1 MKFKG
6 EECFKIMN
14 LFKYLKGNVKSAI
27 LGPLFIIVDT
37 AGMISIPFLTSKIM
51 DIGIPNGDKN
61 YIVQMGIYMIIV
73 SMISMLGGFLAM
85 YFSSKAAYGF
95 GANLR
100 KDLMEKIQDFS
111 FNNINKFGTASL
123 ITRITNDVEVLV
135 QLVQMCLRMVI
146 RTPVMLIGG
155 IFMMI
160 TMSPKVALIF
170 LALIPIIAIVMGII
184 IKKGFPLFKIVQTKI
199 DNVNNVIRENLVG
212 ARVVKSFVRQDY
224 ENERFNKANTELMDI
239 TIKSYNI
246 MIFLMPTLMLIM
258 NLSIAAV
265 LWIGAS
271 GTIEVGAISASIT
284 YMTMTLMSLMMLS
297 MIFMNF
303 SRAKASADR
312 ISEILT
318 EVPDIK
324 NSENCSSKEIE
335 KGEIEFDVD
344 EFAFQDSDGE
354 AILNNIKCKINAGEM
369 VAIIGST
376 GTGKSTMVNLIPR
389 FYDVTKGSVK
399 IDGVDTRDYNIEN
412 LRNGIGMVLQENRL
426 FAGTIAENI
435 RWGKKDAS
443 LEEIKHACKV
453 AQIDEYIE
461 SLPDKYE
468 SRVEERGSNF
478 SGGQKQRLAIARAL
492 IKKPKIL
499 ILDDSVSAL
508 DSTTELKLRNALKQ
522 EFKSTTIIMIV
533 QKISSCKE
541 VDRVLVI
548 DDGTIVG
555 NGTHSELI
563 ENNEVYKEISESQKE
578 VMPEE

>member
-1 MKFKG
+1 
-6 EECFKIMN
+6 MN

-37 AGMISIPFLTSKIM
+37 VGMISVPYFSSKIM
-51 DIGIPNGDKN
+51 DIGIPNGDKD
-61 YIVQMGIYMIIV
+61 YIIRMGIYMIIV
-73 SMISMLGGFLAM
+73 SMVSMLGGFLAM
-85 YFSSKAAYGF
+85 YHSSKAAYGF
-95 GANLR
+95 GYNLR
-100 KDLMEKIQDFS
+100 KDLMEKIQEFS

-123 ITRITNDVEVLV
+123 ITRMTNDVEILV

-155 IFMMI
+155 IIMMI

-170 LALIPIIAIVMGII
+170 LALIPIIAIVMGFILV
-184 IKKGFPLFKIVQTKI
+184 KGFPLFKVVQTKI

-224 ENERFNKANTELMDI
+224 ENERFSKANTELMDI

-246 MIFLMPTLMLIM
+246 MILLMPAIMLIM
-258 NLSIAAV
+258 NLSIASV

-303 SRAKASADR
+303 SRAKASTDR
-312 ISEILT
+312 ISEVLNEIS
-318 EVPDIK
+318 DINNK
-324 NSENCSSKEIE
+324 ENAKAEKIE
-335 KGEIEFDVD
+335 KGDIEIDVEEFS
-344 EFAFQDSDGE
+344 FKDSKGE
-354 AILNNIKCKINAGEM
+354 AILNNIKCSIKAGEM

-399 IDGVDTRDYNIEN
+399 IDGIDVRDYNLVT
-412 LRNGIGMVLQENRL
+412 LRDSIGMVPQENRL

-461 SLPDKYE
+461 GLPDKYD
-468 SRVEERGSNF
+468 SRVEERGRNF

-492 IKKPKIL
+492 VKRPKIL

-508 DSTTELKLRNALKQ
+508 DSTTELNLRTALKE
-522 EFKSTTIIMIV
+522 EFKDTTILMIV

-555 NGTHSELI
+555 NGVHSELI
-563 ENNEVYKEISESQKE
+563 ETNSIYKEISESQKE

>member
-1 MKFKG
+1 
-6 EECFKIMN
+6 MN

-37 AGMISIPFLTSKIM
+37 VGMIAVPYFSSKIM
-51 DIGIPNGDKN
+51 DIGIPNGDKD
-61 YIVQMGIYMIIV
+61 YIIRMGIYMIIV
-73 SMISMLGGFLAM
+73 SAISMLGGFLAM
-85 YFSSKAAYGF
+85 YHSSKAAYGF
-95 GANLR
+95 GYNLR
-100 KDLMEKIQDFS
+100 KDLMEKIQEFS

-123 ITRITNDVEVLV
+123 ITRMTNDVEILV

-155 IFMMI
+155 IIMMI

-170 LALIPIIAIVMGII
+170 LALIPILAVVMGFILV
-184 IKKGFPLFKIVQTKI
+184 KGFPLFKVVQTKI

-212 ARVVKSFVRQDY
+212 TRVVKSFVRQDY

-246 MIFLMPTLMLIM
+246 MILLMPAIMLIM
-258 NLSIAAV
+258 NLSIASV

-303 SRAKASADR
+303 SRAKASTDR
-312 ISEILT
+312 ISEVLN
-318 EVPDIK
+318 EVSDI
-324 NSENCSSKEIE
+324 NSKENAKAEKIE
-335 KGEIEFDVD
+335 KGDVEFDVD
-344 EFAFQDSDGE
+344 EFTFKDSKGE
-354 AILNNIKCKINAGEM
+354 AILNNIKCNIKAGEM

-399 IDGVDTRDYNIEN
+399 IDGIDVRDYNLVT
-412 LRNGIGMVLQENRL
+412 LRDSIGMVPQENRL

-461 SLPDKYE
+461 GLPDKYD
-468 SRVEERGSNF
+468 SRVEERGTNF

-492 IKKPKIL
+492 VKKPKIL

-508 DSTTELKLRNALKQ
+508 DSTTELNLRTALKE
-522 EFKSTTIIMIV
+522 EFKDTTILMIV

-555 NGTHSELI
+555 NGVHSELI
-563 ENNEVYKEISESQKE
+563 ETNSIYKEISESQKE

>member
-1 MKFKG
+1 
-6 EECFKIMN
+6 
-14 LFKYLKGNVKSAI
+14 
-27 LGPLFIIVDT
+27 
-37 AGMISIPFLTSKIM
+37 M

-61 YIVQMGIYMIIV
+61 YIIQMGIYMVIISII
-73 SMISMLGGFLAM
+73 SMIGGFLAM
-85 YFSSKAAYGF
+85 YYSSKAAYGF

-100 KDLMEKIQDFS
+100 KDLIEKIQEFS
-111 FNNINKFGTASL
+111 FSNINKFGTASL
-123 ITRITNDVEVLV
+123 ITRITNDVEILV

-155 IFMMI
+155 IIMMI

-170 LALIPIIAIVMGII
+170 LALIPILIIVMSII
-184 IKKGFPLFKIVQTKI
+184 LKKGFPLFKKVQTKI
-199 DNVNNVIRENLVG
+199 DNVNEVIRENLIG

-224 ENERFNKANTELMDI
+224 ENKRFNNANSELMDI

-246 MIFLMPTLMLIM
+246 MILLMPAIMLIM

-303 SRAKASADR
+303 SRAKASTDR
-312 ISEILT
+312 ISEILN
-318 EVPDIK
+318 EMPDVT
-324 NSENCSSKEIE
+324 NTENCVTKEIT
-335 KGEIEFDVD
+335 KGAVEFDVD
-344 EFAFQDSDGE
+344 EFAFKDSQGE
-354 AILNNIKCKINAGEM
+354 AILTNIKCKVNPGEM

-389 FYDVTKGSVK
+389 FYDVTKGAVK
-399 IDGVDTRDYNIEN
+399 IDGIDTRDYDIKT
-412 LRNGIGMVLQENRL
+412 LRNSIGMVLQENRL

-435 RWGKKDAS
+435 RWGKEEAT

-461 SLPDKYE
+461 NLPDKYN
-468 SRVEERGSNF
+468 SKVEERGANF

-492 IKKPKIL
+492 VKKPKIL

-508 DSTTELKLRNALKQ
+508 DSTTELKLRNALKE
-522 EFKSTTIIMIV
+522 EFKDTTIFMIV

-555 NGTHSELI
+555 NGTHIELI
-563 ENNEVYKEISESQKE
+563 ENNEIYKEISESQKE
-578 VMPEE
+578 VMPEK

>member
-1 MKFKG
+1 M
-6 EECFKIMN
+6 
-14 LFKYLKGNVKSAI
+14 LKYLKGNIKSAI

-37 AGMISIPFLTSKIM
+37 AAMISIPFFTSKIM
-51 DIGIPNGDKN
+51 DIGIPNGDQN
-61 YIVQMGIYMIIV
+61 YIIQMGIYMVIISII
-73 SMISMLGGFLAM
+73 SMIGGFLAM
-85 YFSSKAAYGF
+85 YYSSKAAYGF

-100 KDLMEKIQDFS
+100 KDLIEKIQEFS
-111 FNNINKFGTASL
+111 FSNINKFGTASL
-123 ITRITNDVEVLV
+123 ITRITNDVEILV
-135 QLVQMCLRMVI
+135 QLVQMCLRMLI

-155 IFMMI
+155 IIMMI

-170 LALIPIIAIVMGII
+170 LVLIPILIIVMTII
-184 IKKGFPLFKIVQTKI
+184 LKKGFPLFKKVQTKI
-199 DNVNNVIRENLVG
+199 DNVNEVIRENLIG

-224 ENERFNKANTELMDI
+224 ENQRFNNANSELMDI
-239 TIKSYNI
+239 TIKSFNV
-246 MIFLMPTLMLIM
+246 MILLMPVIMLIM

-303 SRAKASADR
+303 SRAKASTDR
-312 ISEILT
+312 ISEILN
-318 EVPDIK
+318 EKPDVTNK
-324 NSENCSSKEIE
+324 ENCVTKEIVA
-335 KGEIEFDVD
+335 GAVEFDVD
-344 EFAFQDSDGE
+344 EFAFKDSEGE
-354 AILNNIKCKINAGEM
+354 AILTNIKCKINSGEM

-399 IDGVDTRDYNIEN
+399 IDGIDTRDYDITT

-435 RWGKKDAS
+435 RWGKEDAT

-461 SLPDKYE
+461 NLPDKYD
-468 SRVEERGSNF
+468 SRVEERGANF

-492 IKKPKIL
+492 VKKPKIL

-508 DSTTELKLRNALKQ
+508 DSTTELKLRNALKE
-522 EFKSTTIIMIV
+522 EFKDTTIFMIV

-548 DDGTIVG
+548 DDGKIVG
-555 NGTHSELI
+555 NGTHTELI
-563 ENNEVYKEISESQKE
+563 ENNEIYKEISESQKE
-578 VMPEE
+578 VMPEK

>member
-1 MKFKG
+1 
-6 EECFKIMN
+6 MN

-37 AGMISIPFLTSKIM
+37 VGMISVPYFSSKIM
-51 DIGIPNGDKN
+51 DIGIPNGDKD
-61 YIVQMGIYMIIV
+61 YIIRMGIYMIIV

-85 YFSSKAAYGF
+85 YHSSKAAYGF
-95 GANLR
+95 GYNLR
-100 KDLMEKIQDFS
+100 KDLMEKIQEFS

-123 ITRITNDVEVLV
+123 ITRMTNDVEILV

-155 IFMMI
+155 IIMMI

-170 LALIPIIAIVMGII
+170 LALIPIIAIVMGFILV
-184 IKKGFPLFKIVQTKI
+184 KGFPLFKVVQTKI

-246 MIFLMPTLMLIM
+246 MILLMPAIMLIM
-258 NLSIAAV
+258 NLSIASV

-303 SRAKASADR
+303 SRAKASTDR
-312 ISEILT
+312 ISEVLNEIS
-318 EVPDIK
+318 DINNK
-324 NSENCSSKEIE
+324 ENAKAEKIE
-335 KGEIEFDVD
+335 KGDIEIDVEEFS
-344 EFAFQDSDGE
+344 FKDSKGE
-354 AILNNIKCKINAGEM
+354 AILNNIKCSIKAGEM

-376 GTGKSTMVNLIPR
+376 GIGKSTMVNLIPR

-399 IDGVDTRDYNIEN
+399 IDGIDVRDYNLVT
-412 LRNGIGMVLQENRL
+412 LRDSIGMVPQENRL

-461 SLPDKYE
+461 GLPDKYD
-468 SRVEERGSNF
+468 SRVEERGRNF

-492 IKKPKIL
+492 VKRPKIL

-508 DSTTELKLRNALKQ
+508 DSTTELNLRTALKE
-522 EFKSTTIIMIV
+522 EFKDTTILMIV

-555 NGTHSELI
+555 NGVHSELI
-563 ENNEVYKEISESQKE
+563 ETNSIYKEISESQKE

>member
-1 MKFKG
+1 
-6 EECFKIMN
+6 MN
-14 LFKYLKGNVKSAI
+14 IFKYLKGNVKSAI

-51 DIGIPNGDKN
+51 DIGIPNGDKD
-61 YIVQMGIYMIIV
+61 YIIKMGIYMIIV
-73 SMISMLGGFLAM
+73 SMISMIGGFLAM
-85 YFSSKAAYGF
+85 YHSSKAAYGF

-100 KDLMEKIQDFS
+100 EELMEKVQEFS
-111 FNNINKFGTASL
+111 FSNINKFGTASL
-123 ITRITNDVEVLV
+123 ITRITNDVEILV

-170 LALIPIIAIVMGII
+170 LALIPLIAIVMGFI
-184 IKKGFPLFKIVQTKI
+184 IKKGFPLFKVVQTRI
-199 DNVNNVIRENLVG
+199 DNVNNVIRENLIG

-224 ENERFNKANTELMDI
+224 ENERFDKVNTELMDI
-239 TIKSYNI
+239 TVKSYNI
-246 MIFLMPTLMLIM
+246 MILLMPTLMLIM

-303 SRAKASADR
+303 SRAKASTDR
-312 ISEILT
+312 ISEILN
-318 EVPDIK
+318 EMPDVDNK
-324 NSENCSSKEIE
+324 ENCISKKIE
-335 KGEIEFDVD
+335 KGEVEFDID
-344 EFAFQDSDGE
+344 EFAFKDSKGE
-354 AILNNIKCKINAGEM
+354 AILSNVKCKINSGEM

-376 GTGKSTMVNLIPR
+376 GTGKSTLVNLIPR

-399 IDGVDTRDYNIEN
+399 IDGIDTRDYYMKT
-412 LRNGIGMVLQENRL
+412 LRDGIGMVLQENRL

-435 RWGKKDAS
+435 RWGKKDAT

-492 IKKPKIL
+492 VKKPKIL

-508 DSTTELKLRNALKQ
+508 DSTTELKLRNALKT
-522 EFKSTTIIMIV
+522 EFKNTTIFMIV

-541 VDRVLVI
+541 VDRVLVV

-563 ENNEVYKEISESQKE
+563 ENNEIYKEISESQKE

>member
-1 MKFKG
+1 MK
-6 EECFKIMN
+6 IS
-14 LFKYLKGNVKSAI
+14 KYMKGNVKSAI

-51 DIGIPNGDKN
+51 DIGIPNGDKD
-61 YIVQMGIYMIIV
+61 YILRMGLYMIIV
-73 SMISMLGGFLAM
+73 SMISMIGGFLAM
-85 YFSSKAAYGF
+85 YHSSKAAYGF

-100 KDLMEKIQDFS
+100 KDLMEKIQEFS
-111 FNNINKFGTASL
+111 FSNINKFGTASL
-123 ITRITNDVEVLV
+123 ITRMTNDVEVLV

-146 RTPVMLIGG
+146 RTPVMLVGG
-155 IFMMI
+155 IVMMI

-170 LALIPIIAIVMGII
+170 LALIPIIAIVMGFII
-184 IKKGFPLFKIVQTKI
+184 VKAFPLFKVVQTKI
-199 DNVNNVIRENLVG
+199 DNVNAVIRENLVG

-224 ENERFNKANTELMDI
+224 ENGRFNNANTDLMNI

-246 MIFLMPTLMLIM
+246 MILLMPALMLIM

-271 GTIEVGAISASIT
+271 GSIEVGAISASIT

-303 SRAKASADR
+303 SRAKASNDR
-312 ISEILT
+312 ISEILD
-318 EVPDIK
+318 EKSDINNK
-324 NSENCSSKEIE
+324 ENCITDKIE
-335 KGEIEFDVD
+335 KGEVEFDVE
-344 EFAFQDSDGE
+344 EFSFQDSKGE
-354 AILNNIKCKINAGEM
+354 AILNNIRFKVNAGEM

-389 FYDVTKGSVK
+389 FFDVTKGSVK
-399 IDGVDTRDYNIEN
+399 IDGVDVRDYDLTT
-412 LRNGIGMVLQENRL
+412 LRDSIGMVLQENRL

-435 RWGKKDAS
+435 RWGKKDAT
-443 LEEIKHACKV
+443 LEEIKSACKV

-461 SLPDKYE
+461 SLPDKYD

-478 SGGQKQRLAIARAL
+478 SGGQKQRLTIARAL

-508 DSTTELKLRNALKQ
+508 DSTTELKLRNALKE
-522 EFKSTTIIMIV
+522 EFKDTTIFMIV

-555 NGTHSELI
+555 NGTHNELI
-563 ENNEVYKEISESQKE
+563 ENNEIYKEISESQKE